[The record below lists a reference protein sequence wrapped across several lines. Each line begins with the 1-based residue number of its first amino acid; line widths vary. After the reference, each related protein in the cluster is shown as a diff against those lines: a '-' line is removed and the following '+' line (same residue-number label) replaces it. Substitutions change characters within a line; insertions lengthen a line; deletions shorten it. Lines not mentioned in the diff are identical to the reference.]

1 MQPSPTAGSAR
12 SVLVTGATGRTGRL
26 VVDALRGGGQAV
38 RALVRSSSA
47 IPAGWDGVDR
57 AVGDLRDAASL
68 RAAMGGMDA
77 VVLLSPMEPDLDAL
91 EAGALAAAREA
102 RVGHVVKIST
112 TVPAEDSPIS
122 WWRAH
127 ARSERALRDSGLR
140 WTIVRPN
147 GIAFFLLD
155 YAASVR
161 DEDVLRTAAPDGR
174 MALIHPADI
183 AAVVAAVVA
192 DPGRFDGATLAIT
205 GPAALSYDDIAAAL
219 SRLTGRTVR
228 HLPIS
233 EGAVRS
239 ALLAAGRPAWEVDG
253 VVANFRM
260 TRGNAHGFD
269 HVTTTVGE
277 VTGRPP
283 RSVDDFLR
291 EHLERFVAGP

>member
-1 MQPSPTAGSAR
+1 VT

-26 VVDALRGGGQAV
+26 IVDALRAQGHAV
-38 RALVRSSSA
+38 RALVRATSA
-47 IPAGWDGVDR
+47 IPSGWGGGVER
-57 AVGDLRDAASL
+57 VAGDLAGAASL
-68 RAAMGGMDA
+68 SPAMRG
-77 VVLLSPMEPDLDAL
+77 VETLVLLSPMDPHLDTLEAHALDAARG
-91 EAGALAAAREA
+91 AGVA
-102 RVGHVVKIST
+102 HVVKIST
-112 TVPAEDSPIS
+112 TVPSQDSPIS

-127 ARSERALRDSGLR
+127 ARSEQALRASGLG